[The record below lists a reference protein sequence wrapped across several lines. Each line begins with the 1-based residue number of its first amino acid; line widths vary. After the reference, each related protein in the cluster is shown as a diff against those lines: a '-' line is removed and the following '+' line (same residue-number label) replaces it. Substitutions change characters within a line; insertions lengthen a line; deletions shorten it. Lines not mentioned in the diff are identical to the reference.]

1 MRPPHIWNT
10 NIAQFGNA
18 LTHPAGDG
26 GITIRTNRLPGLL
39 RHHPSMLSPLASPS
53 HSRRQHKRSSSVS
66 RSTLNRLI
74 KPNLASSHQHQTPP
88 LIDISTPESLERDFY
103 AWLKGELRS
112 KRPFSSHYSSVYS
125 SSQTPSTMFL
135 TPLGNVKREF
145 VGADFSG
152 TSVFQI
158 ENASSD
164 LSGSTAFPPMISV
177 TGNNSSFLMTPQMMM
192 PPSFSTLTKEDQMP
206 HLLSSAG
213 QSPSGSSQDSSL
225 EGSPLQQ
232 HCLQGPAPPLEIQCF
247 GNSECCNRMV
257 LTEISGIKSDSLNKM
272 GPADAAMM
280 APNSPGNRS
289 SGTNQLGRTYSPGLP
304 LSMAERQKIVQLFQE
319 GWKICDISKYLCVTH
334 SCVSKILQRFRA
346 TGSVR
351 PKDAKEG
358 RQESPLVTA
367 IRDYRMRLGIM
378 RQSEMREQLIRD
390 GLCRRDNAPSRS
402 SINHI
407 LRTKLSGLEATGKKK
422 SQQMA
427 TVIERR
433 NAETGRGKGGDTT
446 AEHMAL
452 YRHMALCGS
461 TATPVQS
468 LHE

>member
-1 MRPPHIWNT
+1 MKGRWRPANSEHTETEQVVGQTEGGGRSLTSATGGRTRGTRGAGAREGLRADFFRSPESRPIYWPP
-10 NIAQFGNA
+10 NA

-39 RHHPSMLSPLASPS
+39 RHHPSMLSPLADSQS
-53 HSRRQHKRSSSVS
+53 
-66 RSTLNRLI
+66 
-74 KPNLASSHQHQTPP
+74 ADQHQTPP

-103 AWLKGELRS
+103 AWLKGELKG
-112 KRPFSSHYSSVYS
+112 KRPFSSHYSSVCA
-125 SSQTPSTMFL
+125 SSQTPCAMFL
-135 TPLGNVKREF
+135 TPLGNVKHEF
-145 VGADFSG
+145 VGADLSG

-164 LSGSTAFPPMISV
+164 LCGSTAFPPMISV
-177 TGNNSSFLMTPQMMM
+177 TGNNNSFLMTPQMMM
-192 PPSFSTLTKEDQMP
+192 MPSFSTLTKEDQMP

-257 LTEISGIKSDSLNKM
+257 LTEISGIKSDPLNKM

-319 GWKICDISKYLCVTH
+319 GWKICDISN
-334 SCVSKILQRFRA
+334 CVSKILQRFRA

-433 NAETGRGKGGDTT
+433 NAETSRGKGGDTT
-446 AEHMAL
+446 AE
-452 YRHMALCGS
+452 
-461 TATPVQS
+461 
-468 LHE
+468 